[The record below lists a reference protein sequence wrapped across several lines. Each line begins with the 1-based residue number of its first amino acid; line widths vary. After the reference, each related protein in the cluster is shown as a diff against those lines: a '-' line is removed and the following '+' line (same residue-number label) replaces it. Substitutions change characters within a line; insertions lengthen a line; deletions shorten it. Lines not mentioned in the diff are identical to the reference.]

1 MYIPKNFENK
11 DTKAISEFIR
21 KNSFAILTSIVD
33 EKPFA
38 THLPLELEINE
49 AGKWCLL
56 GHFSRA
62 NQQAKSL
69 KDGVEVLAIF
79 NGPHAYVSSGWYNH
93 ANVPTW
99 NYIAVH
105 LYGKIRIFNDEEL
118 HAHLTSLTAHYERN
132 MEKPQ
137 DVGSMPAEMVKT
149 QMKGIIG
156 FQIEVTKIEGK
167 WKLSQNRNEEDY
179 KNVITE
185 LEKLNE
191 YDSKVIAEEMK
202 KLR

>member
-1 MYIPKNFENK
+1 MLFIIYG
-11 DTKAISEFIR
+11 ISVRIFH
-21 KNSFAILTSIVD
+21 ILMG
-33 EKPFA
+33 KPGA
-38 THLPLELEINE
+38 KEINE

-56 GHFSRA
+56 GHLSRA

-105 LYGKIRIFNDEEL
+105 LYGKIRICNDEEL

-132 MEKPQ
+132 MAKPQ
-137 DVGSMPAEMVKT
+137 DVSSMPAEMVKT

-167 WKLSQNRNEEDY
+167 WKGKEIKHLPN
-179 KNVITE
+179 
-185 LEKLNE
+185 
-191 YDSKVIAEEMK
+191 K
-202 KLR
+202 K